1 MDRLQKKCFIAA
13 TGLHLFLISLLF
25 IGPAFLSSDT
35 KMPDEPLITFIP
47 YKTTDQNISGGGDP
61 KGGAPAPAPL
71 PQPPAPAPEPV
82 RTAAPEPTPEK
93 QEPAP
98 KAPKEPAPKETTTPR
113 DTNEKSKPPKREIS
127 TTIVRRSTSTT
138 SAAAKAKAAADA
150 RAAAA
155 ARQRAINQMANALSE
170 IGGSLSGDT
179 SIKDPRG
186 PGGGGLPYANFLQGV
201 KKIYSDAWILPD
213 GIKDDTATVSVSVT
227 IARDGTVISS
237 RILQR
242 SGDAA
247 VNSSVQMTLD
257 RVGRVVPLPDDSKES
272 QRTVTINFN
281 VKSKLLG

>member
-25 IGPAFLSSDT
+25 IGPAFLSSNT

-47 YKTTDQNISGGGDP
+47 YKTTDQNVSGGGDP

-82 RTAAPEPTPEK
+82 RTPAPEPTPEK

-98 KAPKEPAPKETTTPR
+98 KPAPKEPAPKEKTTPL
-113 DTNEKSKPPKREIS
+113 DSDEKPKRSKPDIS
-127 TTIVRRSTSTT
+127 TTVVRRSTSTT

-179 SIKDPRG
+179 SIKLLG
-186 PGGGGLPYANFLQGV
+186 PGGGGVPYANFLQGV

-213 GIKDDTATVSVSVT
+213 GIKDDTATVTVSVT
-227 IARDGTVISS
+227 IARDGAVVSS